1 MDRGYNG
8 KSISNH
14 LSIEISC
21 HQHQVEDDLGMLAAQ
36 QLNLLGRSP
45 KMTLCWMPRLIGVE
59 GNEKADELARKGA
72 LKMLSARSTEKS
84 IYNHKK
90 DSNGGR
96 LQKI

>member
-8 KSISNH
+8 TSISNH
-14 LSIEISC
+14 LSIELSC
-21 HQHQVEDDLGMLAAQ
+21 HQVEDYLGMLAAQ
-36 QLNLLGRSP
+36 QLNLLGISP
-45 KMTLCWMPRLIGVE
+45 KMTLCWMPGLIGVE

-72 LKMLSARSTEKS
+72 LKMLSARRTEKS

-90 DSNGGR
+90 DTNGGR